1 MPPAVVTPLLGP
13 RSPRAFLARYWQRR
27 ALLVRS
33 AIPGFAGLFTREALA
48 ALATR
53 DDVESRIVVRTG
65 RRYELLHG
73 PFRRADWKALPARN
87 WTLLVQG
94 VNLHSD
100 AADALLRRFAFIPYA
115 RLDDL
120 MVSYAAPGGGVGPHF
135 DSYDVFLLQGLGRRR
150 WRYGRQPD
158 LALREGL
165 PVKILRRF
173 EPAHEAVLAAGDML
187 YLPPSIAHDGTAL
200 DACTTY
206 SIGFR
211 AASRTELAQAFL
223 DFVRDRVDLPGRYA
237 DPGLRPTREPARIDA
252 PMQRDA
258 TRQLAKLR
266 WSARETARF
275 LGEFLSEP
283 KPSVFFEAPDPPGS
297 LREFAAAARKRGVR
311 LDRRSIALYDDDAL
325 YVNGEARAWPRGS
338 KRALQA
344 LADSRALSPAQAK
357 GLGSGIIAALYDD
370 YRHGYLHPG

>member
-1 MPPAVVTPLLGP
+1 MSPAAATPLLGD

-33 AIPGFAGLFTREALA
+33 AVPGFAGLFTREALTG
-48 ALATR
+48 LATR

-65 RRYELLHG
+65 RRYDLLHG
-73 PFRRADWKALPARN
+73 PFRGADWKALPARN

-94 VNLHSD
+94 ANLHSD

-135 DSYDVFLLQGLGRRR
+135 DSYDVFLLQGFGRRQ
-150 WRYGRQPD
+150 WRYGRQSD
-158 LALREGL
+158 LALREDL

-187 YLPPSIAHDGTAL
+187 YLPPSLAHDGTAL

-223 DFVRDRVDLPGRYA
+223 DFVRDRVDFPGRYA
-237 DPGLRPTREPARIDA
+237 DAGLRPTREPARIGTA
-252 PMQRDA
+252 MQRDA

-283 KPSVFFEAPDPPGS
+283 KPSVFFEAPEPAGS
-297 LREFAAAARKRGVR
+297 PREFAAAARKRGVR
-311 LDRRSIALYDDDAL
+311 LDRRTILLYDNDAL
-325 YVNGEARAWPRGS
+325 YMNGETRAWPRGA

-344 LADSRALSPAQAK
+344 LADGRALSPTQVK
-357 GLGSGIIAALYDD
+357 RLESGIIAALYDD
-370 YRHGYLHPG
+370 YRHGYLRAG